1 MLVEPLANYEMNWV
15 SWYSASILPDEKV
28 NSMSDYAEGE
38 LRSSLHISEMNC
50 EWSTVGVLV
59 VHDAFVII

>member
-1 MLVEPLANYEMNWV
+1 MLVEPLANYEV

-28 NSMSDYAEGE
+28 NSMSDYAIGE

-50 EWSTVGVLV
+50 EWSTVGVLGG
-59 VHDAFVII
+59 HAFVII